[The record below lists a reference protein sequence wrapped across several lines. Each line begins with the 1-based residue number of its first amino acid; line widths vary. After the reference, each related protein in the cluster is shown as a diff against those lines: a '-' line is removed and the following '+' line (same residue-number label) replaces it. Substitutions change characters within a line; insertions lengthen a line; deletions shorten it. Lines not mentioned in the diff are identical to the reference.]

1 MKVSSSIL
9 LILIFTFYGCKLID
23 ELTHF
28 DIEYNYT
35 FTLPALGVGINLDN
49 FNIES
54 PDVEN
59 DTESTFAINN
69 TRKNLVESATLK
81 KFNVTILEPTD
92 AKFTF
97 LNKIEI
103 FVKAE
108 GLDEKLIA
116 WKDNIPNNIGN
127 YLELE
132 TTSSDL
138 KKYLTSD
145 AIRVRLKTTSSR
157 PLTEDLLLDLKST
170 VEVDAKILGI

>member
-1 MKVSSSIL
+1 MNKSSSI
-9 LILIFTFYGCKLID
+9 IFVLIFIFSGCEIID

-35 FTLPALGVGINLDN
+35 FTIPAFGGVNLPEE
-49 FNIES
+49 IES
-54 PDVEN
+54 SNVEN
-59 DTESTFAINN
+59 DTESTFEIND
-69 TRKNLVESATLK
+69 TRKDLVERAMLK
-81 KFNVTILEPTD
+81 KFNVAILEPTD
-92 AKFTF
+92 GNFSF

-103 FVKAE
+103 FVE
-108 GLDEKLIA
+108 TDVLDAKLIA
-116 WKDNIPNNIGN
+116 WKDNIPTDIGN
-127 YLELE
+127 FLEME

-145 AIRVRLKTTSSR
+145 AIRVRLKTTTSS

>member
-1 MKVSSSIL
+1 MKISSSIL
-9 LILIFTFYGCKLID
+9 FILLFTFSGCKLID

-35 FTLPALGVGINLDN
+35 FTLPAFGGINLDN
-49 FNIES
+49 LNIES

-59 DTESTFAINN
+59 DVESTFEINN
-69 TRKNLVESATLK
+69 TRKDLVERATLK

-92 AKFTF
+92 GNFNF

-103 FVKAE
+103 FVKTDVLE
-108 GLDEKLIA
+108 EKLIA
-116 WKDNIPNNIGN
+116 WKDKIPNDIGN

-132 TTSSDL
+132 TTNSDL

-145 AIRVRLKTTSSR
+145 AIRVRLKTTSSS